1 MNNYIIMERAGNL
14 RPIWRVQF
22 GQVNE
27 TKSNRMMSEDRYIQ
41 GDREIISEND
51 DSVLKIQYNKSEG
64 VQCVQSISL

>member
-27 TKSNRMMSEDRYIQ
+27 TKSNRMMGEDRYIQ
-41 GDREIISEND
+41 SDREIISENKMT
-51 DSVLKIQYNKSEG
+51 LCPRYNIPKVKECSRSS
-64 VQCVQSISL
+64 Q